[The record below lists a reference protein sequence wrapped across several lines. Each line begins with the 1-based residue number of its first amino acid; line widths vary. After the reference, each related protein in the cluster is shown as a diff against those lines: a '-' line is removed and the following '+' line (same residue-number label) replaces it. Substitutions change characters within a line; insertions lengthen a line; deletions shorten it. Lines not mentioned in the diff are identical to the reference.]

1 MLKIIKIEIEEI
13 ENPGCNNG
21 NYPEYTI
28 YFDNGEKY
36 SGVTCRC
43 GAGCSG
49 TDCIR
54 DLEVGMEFDS
64 IEDFEEFI
72 ES

>member
-1 MLKIIKIEIEEI
+1 MLKIIRIEVEEI
-13 ENPGCNNG
+13 ENAGCNNG
-21 NYPEYTI
+21 NYPGYTV

-36 SGVTCRC
+36 TGVTCRC
-43 GAGCSG
+43 GAGCNG
-49 TDCIR
+49 TDSIC
-54 DLEVGMEFDS
+54 DLEIGMEFDS

>member
-1 MLKIIKIEIEEI
+1 MKIIRIEVEEL
-13 ENPGCNNG
+13 ENAGCNNG
-21 NYPEYTI
+21 NYPEYVA

-36 SGVTCRC
+36 TGVTCRC

-54 DLEVGMEFDS
+54 DLVIGMEFDS
-64 IEDFEEFI
+64 IEDFEEYVA
-72 ES
+72 S